1 MLAACKMYIA
11 HVFQFILSEVKGPFG
26 ATVLRFWFVSH
37 SLSEGRSSGTN
48 WGVFLIFTVFLGRR
62 FLFFLPAP
70 FDSLHFLLS
79 FEISTWRFREQKHL
93 PARRKRVHRRLVY
106 RALALLNWF
115 TIILTKH
122 GHFRQT
128 KLLFGKCF
136 GNNCRKQLTHLRS
149 SLAFSTF
156 ITLLALLNNR
166 EVQSWS
172 TNAHCQQNYSFKQE
186 SRHSRIEK

>member
-1 MLAACKMYIA
+1 MLAACKMYTA
-11 HVFQFILSEVKGPFG
+11 HVFQFILSEVKGPSG

-93 PARRKRVHRRLVY
+93 PARRKRVHCRLVY
-106 RALALLNWF
+106 RGLALLNWF
-115 TIILTKH
+115 TIIRVYLGVRTCELFHCFVPFVFLGFIVLTS
-122 GHFRQT
+122 
-128 KLLFGKCF
+128 LFYLFYVTGELNRFLHRGWAHHSNK
-136 GNNCRKQLTHLRS
+136 TWS
-149 SLAFSTF
+149 FSPNKV
-156 ITLLALLNNR
+156 I
-166 EVQSWS
+166 VW
-172 TNAHCQQNYSFKQE
+172 
-186 SRHSRIEK
+186 

>member
-1 MLAACKMYIA
+1 MCFSLFYQKRRDLL
-11 HVFQFILSEVKGPFG
+11 VQQFFGFDWSATHFRKGG
-26 ATVLRFWFVSH
+26 QAVLIRGCFSFSQCFW
-37 SLSEGRSSGTN
+37 
-48 WGVFLIFTVFLGRR
+48 GRR

-93 PARRKRVHRRLVY
+93 PARVHCRLVY